1 MRDLYTEQD
10 LASVRGQLKRRLL
23 LLGLISAVL
32 LVVIVLVLLSD
43 NHKTNRP
50 EALVTGLVV
59 VLGFT
64 VVFFWDLLC
73 RPLRCYARHLNDALH
88 GRSHE
93 AEVEFCRPG
102 GETSTVDGIVCSSL
116 IFLGEADK
124 HGDRERLFY
133 WDGQLQVPSF
143 TPGAPFRVKYYDR
156 FIVGYE
162 ALS

>member
-23 LLGLISAVL
+23 VLSLISAVFL
-32 LVVIVLVLLSD
+32 TAIVLLLLSD

-50 EALVTGLVV
+50 EALVTVLTVL
-59 VLGFT
+59 LGFT
-64 VVFFWDLLC
+64 AVFFWDLLC

-93 AEVEFCRPG
+93 VEAEFCRSG

-133 WDGQLQVPSF
+133 WDAQLRAPSF
-143 TPGAPFRVKYYDR
+143 TPGSLFRLRYYDR
-156 FIVGYE
+156 FIVGWE
-162 ALS
+162 DLS